1 MFINATIKYII
12 SIYKKII
19 FFKEVEVMVWS
30 IFWILLAIVTLIIE
44 LFSVGLISIWFTVG
58 AGCALI
64 CSLLGWHLMIQW
76 VVFILVSIVGLLLF
90 RNYWVKKMKNNI
102 VATNIDANVGKE
114 VLVVEDIDNSLDL
127 GAVKMNGQF
136 WSAKSI
142 EGEKIKKDTKVVIRK
157 IEGNMVYVEE
167 IKF

>member
-1 MFINATIKYII
+1 
-12 SIYKKII
+12 
-19 FFKEVEVMVWS
+19 
-30 IFWILLAIVTLIIE
+30 
-44 LFSVGLISIWFTVG
+44 
-58 AGCALI
+58 
-64 CSLLGWHLMIQW
+64 MIQW